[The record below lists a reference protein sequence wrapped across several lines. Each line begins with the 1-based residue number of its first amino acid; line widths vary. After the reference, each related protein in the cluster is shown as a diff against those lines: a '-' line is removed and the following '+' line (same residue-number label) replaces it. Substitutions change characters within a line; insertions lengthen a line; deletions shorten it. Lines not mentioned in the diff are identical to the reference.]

1 MSFINITR
9 STCRKFLNKIL
20 KYLIFSEKTEES
32 ISDNVEFIKYVN
44 LLKSD
49 LVTPIITPRFAIS
62 CDMEFMKKLAKL
74 AKDYNLPIQSHISE
88 NLEEIK
94 FTLELFPG
102 HKNYAEV
109 YNSAGLL
116 TNRCIMAHGVH
127 LNDEEVKLFAEKGV
141 AVAHCPNSNTNLK
154 SGLLDVKRL
163 IDNGV
168 KVGLGT
174 DISGGNRIGILD
186 SLRAA
191 LDVSHH
197 LNFFKKQDILGTGK
211 IHPETE
217 ANLKYEPM
225 DYKQA
230 LFLATLGGAQTCG
243 LESKIGNFI
252 KGKDFDALLID
263 VFAGSVDKFDLPAEL
278 SKDLTEKE
286 KFHQLIQKFV
296 YVGDDRNIA
305 EVYVKGK
312 QIK

>member
-1 MSFINITR
+1 MIA
-9 STCRKFLNKIL
+9 
-20 KYLIFSEKTEES
+20 
-32 ISDNVEFIKYVN
+32 
-44 LLKSD
+44 LKSD

-62 CDMEFMKKLAKL
+62 CDMDFMKKLAAL
-74 AKDYNLPIQSHISE
+74 AREFNLPIQSHISE
-88 NLEEIK
+88 NLDEIS
-94 FTLELFPG
+94 FTLEIFPG

-127 LNDEEVKLFAEKGV
+127 LNDDEVELFAKKGV

-163 IDNGV
+163 IDGGV

-197 LNFFKKQDILGTGK
+197 LNFFKKQDILGSGK
-211 IHPETE
+211 IEETE

-225 DYKQA
+225 SYQQA

-243 LESKIGNFI
+243 LEDKIGNFV

-263 VFAGSVDKFDLPAEL
+263 VYAGSVDKFNIPAKVSENW
-278 SKDLTEKE
+278 TAEYQ
-286 KFHQLIQKFV
+286 FQQLIQKFV

-305 EVYVKGK
+305 QVYVKGK